1 MFFVIA
7 LSWVSDSVTEW
18 FRTKHLSRINYLA
31 GENDAGMRN
40 EREVVRPR
48 MGHSLARRRPD
59 YLSRSCRVSSR
70 SHLVQPRPRNNRVP
84 SCRPIQNGLVTPSM
98 PELEPGS
105 GEGQSQSR
113 EQMCNERDGR
123 PIKTSGCRQPADH
136 GPMLLMADGGCT
148 PGGHADMLE
157 KSSS

>member
-1 MFFVIA
+1 MSEYLLDMRGIVKDFNGVKA
-7 LSWVSDSVTEW
+7 LDGVDFQIFPAEIVC
-18 FRTKHLSRINYLA
+18 LA

-70 SHLVQPRPRNNRVP
+70 SHLVQLRPRNKHVP

-136 GPMLLMADGGCT
+136 GPCC
-148 PGGHADMLE
+148 
-157 KSSS
+157 